1 MFNKFDNEA
10 QRVLL
15 NSKEESRKLK
25 HKYISTEHFVLSLL
39 SFDNK
44 ISKIL
49 KNYKVNYDNFRIDFN
64 MLDWSFHW
72 RSNSS
77 NFG

>member
-44 ISKIL
+44 ISIA
-49 KNYKVNYDNFRIDFN
+49 I
-64 MLDWSFHW
+64 
-72 RSNSS
+72 
-77 NFG
+77 

>member
-25 HKYISTEHFVLSLL
+25 HKYISIFLYL
-39 SFDNK
+39 
-44 ISKIL
+44 
-49 KNYKVNYDNFRIDFN
+49 
-64 MLDWSFHW
+64 
-72 RSNSS
+72 
-77 NFG
+77 

>member
-44 ISKIL
+44 HIIKWIIRTYHYTKKKI
-49 KNYKVNYDNFRIDFN
+49 KKQYKI
-64 MLDWSFHW
+64 
-72 RSNSS
+72 
-77 NFG
+77 